1 MSADFTLRDLASVV
15 AVRLLPPAPRPI
27 LPTHW
32 DPASFQ
38 HPAILEALCRREAH
52 RLDVG
57 HLLVNRMEFLVRL
70 RLAAYD

>member
-15 AVRLLPPAPRPI
+15 AVRLLLRVLRPTQ
-27 LPTHW
+27 LMHS
-32 DPASFQ
+32 DPASFR
-38 HPAILEALCRREAH
+38 HPALPEELCRREAH